1 MKKILNST
9 MRMSHDMNKIHTK
22 KKDSIATESL
32 LSKPCRNINLRQSW
46 KHNCFFQADE
56 DGERFEQ
63 AGKLAFKVNII
74 MILIKMIMP
83 GSLPSRTRAASALS
97 GIFLR
102 KPLFTF

>member
-1 MKKILNST
+1 
-9 MRMSHDMNKIHTK
+9 MNNIHTK
-22 KKDSIATESL
+22 KKDSIATE
-32 LSKPCRNINLRQSW
+32 SKPCRNINLRQSW
-46 KHNCFFQADE
+46 KHNCLFQADE

-63 AGKLAFKVNII
+63 AGKLAFKDNIIMIMMI

>member
-1 MKKILNST
+1 
-9 MRMSHDMNKIHTK
+9 MNNIHTK
-22 KKDSIATESL
+22 KKDSIATE
-32 LSKPCRNINLRQSW
+32 SKPCRNINLRQSW
-46 KHNCFFQADE
+46 KHNCLFQADE
-56 DGERFEQ
+56 DGERFQE
-63 AGKLAFKVNII
+63 AGKLAFKDNIIMIMMI

>member
-1 MKKILNST
+1 

-46 KHNCFFQADE
+46 KHNCLFQADE

-63 AGKLAFKVNII
+63 ARKLAFKDNIIMIMMI

>member
-1 MKKILNST
+1 
-9 MRMSHDMNKIHTK
+9 MNNIHTK
-22 KKDSIATESL
+22 KKDSIATE
-32 LSKPCRNINLRQSW
+32 SKPCRNINLRQSW
-46 KHNCFFQADE
+46 KHNCLFQADE

-63 AGKLAFKVNII
+63 ARKLAFKDNII
-74 MILIKMIMP
+74 MILMIMIMIKMIMIMP

>member
-1 MKKILNST
+1 

-46 KHNCFFQADE
+46 KHNCLFQADE
-56 DGERFEQ
+56 DRERFQE
-63 AGKLAFKVNII
+63 AGKLAFKDNIIMILMI
-74 MILIKMIMP
+74 MILIKMIMLV
-83 GSLPSRTRAASALS
+83 SLPSRTRAASALS